1 MHIRGPRLC
10 LLTQRGFDESLPQRQ
25 LRRRDTLLAFHHRG
39 RWASSLVSVLRRH
52 PLEPRHLIG
61 DIRTALIQPARM
73 AQQLERPRCV
83 PRALE
88 ERRGLEQQLHRTR
101 RVTAQLGGLRGADQ
115 LARVLGHT
123 DRA

>member
-1 MHIRGPRLC
+1 MCSPKPRLF
-10 LLTQRGFDESLPQRQ
+10 LFAQRGFDEALSQRQ
-25 LRRRDTLLAFHHRG
+25 LRRRAPLLASHHLSRRLG
-39 RWASSLVSVLRRH
+39 RLVSVQRRH
-52 PLEPRHLIG
+52 PLEPRHLVG
-61 DIRTALIQPARM
+61 DIRAVRIQSACM